1 MGLFHTSSMER
12 VFRRFVEVGRVA
24 YIASG
29 RNKGKLCVIVDVI
42 DQRRALVDGPCS
54 GVQRQGMRF
63 KQLHLTDFVISI
75 PHSAR
80 NSTVRKAWEKDDIT
94 AKWQE
99 TTWAKKL
106 AAKQRRNQM
115 TDFDRYK
122 LMRAKQKRNAILT
135 REMAKLKKADAS
147 AK

>member
-1 MGLFHTSSMER
+1 MTDR

-29 RNKGKLCVIVDVI
+29 QNKGKLCVIVDVI
-42 DQRRALVDGPCS
+42 DQRRALIDGPLS
-54 GVQRQGMRF
+54 GVKRQGMRF
-63 KQLHLTDFVISI
+63 KQLHLTDFVIRI

-80 NSTVRKAWEKDDIT
+80 NSTVRKAWEKDEIT
-94 AKWQE
+94 SKWDA
-99 TTWAKKL
+99 TIWAKKL
-106 AAKQRRNQM
+106 AAKQKRKQM

-122 LMRAKQKRNAILT
+122 LMRAKQKRNVILT
-135 REMAKLKKADAS
+135 REMAKLKKAESS

>member
-1 MGLFHTSSMER
+1 MER

-24 YIASG
+24 YVASG
-29 RNKGKLCVIVDVI
+29 SNKGKLCVIVDVI

-54 GVQRQGMRF
+54 GVQRQGIRF

-80 NSTVRKAWEKDDIT
+80 NSTVRKAWEKDEIT
-94 AKWQE
+94 KKWEE
-99 TTWAKKL
+99 TRWAKKL
-106 AAKQRRNQM
+106 AAKKRRVQM

-122 LMRAKQKRNAILT
+122 LMRCKQKRNAIVS
-135 REMAKLKKADAS
+135 REMAKIKKAQAS